1 MARVS
6 HRGGTLHNCFCYSF
20 SFQGGPREAFGHRSQ
35 VTVCSG
41 LFPASQCPR
50 QASGLDKATAHSVSV
65 SNQQRF
71 PAPGIRNTT
80 QTTGLVS
87 FVVALKDQGEKM
99 TSIPFTRE
107 IFFLCFTVSRLRSL
121 KVSRALATVQ
131 VRRLHRFVL
140 SS

>member
-1 MARVS
+1 MAP
-6 HRGGTLHNCFCYSF
+6 CII
-20 SFQGGPREAFGHRSQ
+20 AF
-35 VTVCSG
+35 VTVFLLRAARGKHSGIGLRLRSAPVSSG
-41 LFPASQCPR
+41 LLPASQCPR
-50 QASGLDKATAHSVSV
+50 QASGPDEATAHSVSV